1 MSKKCNTCG
10 EQVDEQA
17 AFCQSCG
24 STDLVEVAST
34 YQEQV
39 TEVDNDNGN
48 GNIYSGIVGAFLLS
62 LVGGIVYFAIYQLNI
77 IAGISGLVIFL
88 LANFGYRLFAK
99 TKNKNSIVALVVA
112 IVMTIVVIFL
122 AEFFCVS
129 FEIYKEFEGWGITFS
144 DAVEA
149 TPDFLADPEVK
160 SAFIEDLAFAYIFG
174 FLASISNIVNIV
186 KSRKN
191 K

>member
-10 EQVDEQA
+10 AQVDEQSL
-17 AFCQSCG
+17 FCQSCG
-24 STDLVEVAST
+24 STDLVEITPT
-34 YQEQV
+34 YQEQTV
-39 TEVDNDNGN
+39 EMDNGN
-48 GNIYSGIVGAFLLS
+48 ILAGIVGAFLLS
-62 LVGGIVYFAIYQLNI
+62 LFGGIVYFAIYQLNI
-77 IAGISGLVIFL
+77 IAGISGLIIFL

-122 AEFFCVS
+122 AEFLCLS
-129 FEIYKEFEGWGITFS
+129 FEIYKEFGDWGITFF
-144 DAVEA
+144 DAIEA
-149 TPDFLADPEVK
+149 TPDFIAEPEIK

-174 FLASISNIVNIV
+174 FLASLSNIVNIV